1 MNKKIFAIVVLL
13 LIPLYFLL
21 TQEVTVNIEEAEEI
35 TLPADLEQYLAE
47 SEAEFDDLVAGTEKK
62 IKWFEQRGEKTE
74 LALVYLHGFS
84 ASRQET
90 APLADQLAEELGAN
104 LFYTRLTGHGRSGE
118 AMGESSVNDW
128 LKDAQEALEIARRIG
143 EEVILIGTSTGGTLA
158 SYLALEAEQDDILS
172 LILLSPNYGVDSSLM
187 GLANYSWFRRLFPI
201 FMPERSFEVDNSK
214 HQRYWTSS
222 YPVTAV
228 FTMLDLLNLVKQSD
242 LTKLYL
248 PIQIFYS
255 PNDYVVSSEK
265 IEQTFAEFASDKKQL
280 VALENVQDPSNHV
293 VAGDILSPDNTEFV
307 KNKILQFILE
317 LN

>member
-1 MNKKIFAIVVLL
+1 MNKKIFAIVALL

-21 TQEVTVNIEEAEEI
+21 TQEVTVNIEETEEI

-62 IKWFEQRGEKTE
+62 IKWSEQKGEKTE

-128 LKDAQEALEIARRIG
+128 IKDAQEALEIARRIG

-172 LILLSPNYGVDSSLM
+172 LILLSPNYGVDNSLM
-187 GLANYSWFRRLFPI
+187 RLANYSWFRRLLPI
-201 FMPERSFEVDNSK
+201 FMPERSFEVNDSK
-214 HQRYWTSS
+214 QQRYWTNN

-228 FTMLDLLNLVKQSD
+228 FTMLDLLNLVEQSN
-242 LTKLYL
+242 LAKLNL
-248 PIQIFYS
+248 PIQIIYS
-255 PNDYVVSSEK
+255 PNDDVVSPDK

-280 VALENVQDPSNHV
+280 IALENVQDPSNHV
-293 VAGDILSPDNTEFV
+293 LAGDILSPDNTEFV
-307 KNKILQFILE
+307 KNEILQFILE
-317 LN
+317 LK